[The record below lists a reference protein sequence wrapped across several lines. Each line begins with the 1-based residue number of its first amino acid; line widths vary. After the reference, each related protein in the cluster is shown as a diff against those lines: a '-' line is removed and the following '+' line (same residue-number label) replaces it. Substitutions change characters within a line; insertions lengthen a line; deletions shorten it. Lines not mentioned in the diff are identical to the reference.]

1 MVGINSRDQI
11 VGASYDC
18 EKFTSHAALW
28 ENNEL
33 VDLNTLI
40 PSDSGVMLT
49 SAGWIN
55 EDGVIA
61 AQAVLT
67 AGSNSGASRAV
78 ILIPNGDCDEGTVV
92 TSSTAARES
101 ASSPTVNMQR
111 GAPFYKTGDG
121 RVNPMFQ
128 RPFSL
133 ELMRRKT
140 EN

>member
-1 MVGINSRDQI
+1 VLWRGEEFINLMSFAAYGEGCSQMVGINSRDQI
-11 VGASYDC
+11 VEASYNC
-18 EKFTSHAALW
+18 ETFTSHAALW

-67 AGSNSGASRAV
+67 AGNNSGASRTV
-78 ILIPNGDCDEGTVV
+78 LLFPNGDCDQGTVV
-92 TSSTAARES
+92 TSSTAAKES
-101 ASSPTVNMQR
+101 ENSPSANIQR
-111 GAPFYKTGDG
+111 
-121 RVNPMFQ
+121 
-128 RPFSL
+128 
-133 ELMRRKT
+133 
-140 EN
+140 